1 MLGEAWTLAPLMDW
15 VNLYAMCQSLR
26 AYGQIL
32 EAKHIWLIMDM
43 GTMWKAYGR
52 VLEAEHIRPMMTSDE
67 CFIIV
72 KRRPRKLTRA

>member
-1 MLGEAWTLAPLMDW
+1 MDW